1 MNSGCIFILLTY
13 SKLFLF
19 LWVKAASIVPLA
31 SQFLLFSSIS
41 QIPRYLA
48 RAFGASSYDTRLFKV
63 GQSALSVR
71 PVKDRNTFAGFVFPL
86 TPQRIKTDTPRQL
99 FELGKLTYL
108 TVVSASF
115 AAGVSLGTLWAGASR
130 GTRKQQ
136 RFLSLPGRTD
146 STRIVKHW
154 KDVSPDA
161 PKKHA

>member
-1 MNSGCIFILLTY
+1 MNKYAKRLLLGSDILFIL
-13 SKLFLF
+13 SI
-19 LWVKAASIVPLA
+19 WAASSRHPNCRCSCFCPNLQNAGVLTH
-31 SQFLLFSSIS
+31 
-41 QIPRYLA
+41 
-48 RAFGASSYDTRLFKV
+48 AFGASSDDTRLFKV
-63 GQSALSVR
+63 GQPLVSVR
-71 PVKDRNTFAGFVFPL
+71 PVKDRNTFCGFRVPL
-86 TPQRIKTDTPRQL
+86 NAPASKTDTPREL
-99 FELGKLTYL
+99 FEPWKLSHL

-154 KDVSPDA
+154 KDASPDA

>member
-1 MNSGCIFILLTY
+1 MNKYAKRLLLGSDILFIL
-13 SKLFLF
+13 SI
-19 LWVKAASIVPLA
+19 WAAS
-31 SQFLLFSSIS
+31 S
-41 QIPRYLA
+41 RYPNCRCSCFCPNLQNA
-48 RAFGASSYDTRLFKV
+48 GVLTHAFGASSYDTRLFKV

-99 FELGKLTYL
+99 SELGKLSYL